1 MVEPTTGTVMGVNKP
16 AEIRG
21 IAFSG
26 GYSIGEVIVSTDG
39 GKTWGEARLGRDMGR
54 YAWIQ
59 WTFPWRPN
67 KRGKYTLMA
76 KATNTIGE
84 SQPLDDLW
92 NPAGYL
98 RNVVEKTAVSV
109 R

>member
-1 MVEPTTGTVMGVNKP
+1 
-16 AEIRG
+16 
-21 IAFSG
+21 
-26 GYSIGEVIVSTDG
+26 
-39 GKTWGEARLGRDMGR
+39 
-54 YAWIQ
+54 
-59 WTFPWRPN
+59 
-67 KRGKYTLMA
+67 MA

-98 RNVVEKTAVSV
+98 WNKVEKNIVAV